1 MSDIISQKSTNTPS
15 KSTNTTSQV
24 PCQLE
29 MFQELAAPT
38 SEKLTSLLSDFHA
51 KIFQLLET
59 AKDWKVVEVAYSFK
73 RQGLFVNCNP
83 QYLSLKTSKDC
94 FRQTKERHLSDACE
108 RLPTLGYMSA
118 SGNCLILPGFSPQI
132 ESGYTL
138 SDILQKPEEVSEK
151 YFLSENSIKSL
162 LEYNERNEKK
172 GNGFRAEFPTEN
184 EIKST
189 LKIGGGIKTI

>member
-1 MSDIISQKSTNTPS
+1 MSGIISQKSTSMPS
-15 KSTNTTSQV
+15 KSTNTSSPEAFQS
-24 PCQLE
+24 E
-29 MFQELAAPT
+29 MFPT
-38 SEKLTSLLSDFHA
+38 SPEQTLERLTLLLSDFHA
-51 KIFQLLET
+51 KIFQSLEN
-59 AKDWKVVEVAYSFK
+59 AKDWMAIEVAYSFK

-94 FRQTKERHLSDACE
+94 FRQTKEQHLSDACE

-118 SGNCLILPGFSPQI
+118 NGNCLILPGFSPKI

-162 LEYNERNEKK
+162 LEYNERNEK
-172 GNGFRAEFPTEN
+172 GMEM
-184 EIKST
+184 
-189 LKIGGGIKTI
+189 L